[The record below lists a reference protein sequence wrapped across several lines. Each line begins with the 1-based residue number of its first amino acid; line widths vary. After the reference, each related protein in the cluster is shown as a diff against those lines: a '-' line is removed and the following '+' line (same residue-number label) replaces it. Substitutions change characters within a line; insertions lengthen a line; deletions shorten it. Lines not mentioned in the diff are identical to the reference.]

1 MITMFLISIALK
13 NVKNNLYENT
23 LYFVSLIFGVI
34 SYYTFS
40 SLSYF
45 NSEAILVDYTDTINL
60 SFRTASVFIR
70 FFLIIFIWYCNLFFI
85 NKRKKELGIY
95 SVLGLKKRQIS
106 LLLFFEILFMGLFS
120 ISVGIVLGRLFFRLF
135 LMMVLALCGI
145 SLSLNPLIIVPEAIK
160 STINVFFSIF
170 LIISIISYLK
180 IKRSSIISLINSYSL
195 KKRDSKISIIL
206 SLFFMLL
213 LILGYYIFFKALFS
227 TSKLITLGGAIILF
241 STYGLFSNILLLFIK
256 ISSKFKRFYYKDLNM
271 ISLSDLLFKL
281 KQNSKTFASISLLIA
296 SLIFM
301 VTFVFI
307 QYNYDV
313 TDFRTTSPF
322 DFTYLSESES
332 LDKGV
337 DEILSKYKDHGVTKD
352 LKIPF
357 FSTRGIYPSL
367 GTSFFFISDY
377 EGVIPN
383 VNVIPEE
390 SFEKLNSTLGINDY
404 SDLNLALGESIMVYG
419 RELNEDYVKPSIDDV
434 QLINLSEKF
443 KVKKAIKNK
452 FLDKF
457 SLYSFIVINNEDFNR
472 LYPHENLR
480 YLRCLSYENFETSNK
495 LGKELYYY
503 INKNSSEAQSDYI
516 TDSYTYYAD
525 KTKYTGIYVFIVVFT
540 VFVLLICSGSI
551 IFFSQLTQAEDEVDK
566 YKLLNSLGVS
576 KKEIILSI
584 KRQIRLLF
592 VLPFVVGVAH
602 ATCAILI
609 LKYIYEINL
618 NFLYYIVIIFALIYY
633 VYYVYTVKAYYKII
647 TRR

>member
-1 MITMFLISIALK
+1 MFLISIALK

-45 NSEAILVDYTDTINL
+45 NSEAMLVEYTVAINL
-60 SFRTASVFIR
+60 SFKFAAGFII

-85 NKRKKELGIY
+85 NKRKKELGVY

-106 LLLFFEILFMGLFS
+106 LLLLFEILFMGLFS
-120 ISVGIVLGRLFFRLF
+120 IAVGIVLGSLFFRLF
-135 LMMVLALCGI
+135 LMAVLALCDI
-145 SLSLNPLIIVPEAIK
+145 SLSLAPLVIVPEAII
-160 STINVFFSIF
+160 STINVFLSIF

-180 IKRSSIISLINSYSL
+180 IKKSSIIRLINSYSL
-195 KKRDSKISIIL
+195 KKRDAKVSVAL
-206 SLFFMLL
+206 SLFFILL
-213 LILGYYIFFKALFS
+213 LALGYYIFFKSLFS
-227 TSKLITLGGAIILF
+227 TSKIIFLGGAVILF

-256 ISSKFKRFYYKDLNM
+256 VYSKFKRFYYRDLNM
-271 ISLSDLLFKL
+271 ISLADLLFKL

-301 VTFVFI
+301 MTLIFV

-313 TDFRTTSPF
+313 TDFRATSPF

-337 DEILSKYKDHGVTKD
+337 DEILSKYKDHSVTKD

-367 GTSFFFISDY
+367 GTSSFFISDY
-377 EGVIPN
+377 EGVVPN
-383 VNVIPEE
+383 VNVISEE
-390 SFEKLNSTLGINDY
+390 SFKRLNSTLGKSDY
-404 SDLNLALGESIMVYG
+404 LDLNLALGESIMVYG
-419 RELNEDYVKPSIDDV
+419 RELNEDYVKPNIDDV

-443 KVKKAIKNK
+443 KVKKAIKNT
-452 FLDKF
+452 FLNKG

-472 LYPHENLR
+472 LYPHENLK

-495 LGKELYYY
+495 LGQELFYY
-503 INKNSSEAQSDYI
+503 INQNSSEAQDDYI
-516 TDSYTYYAD
+516 IDSYTYYGNQ
-525 KTKYTGIYVFIVVFT
+525 TKYAGIYAFIVIFT

-566 YKLLNSLGVS
+566 YKLLKSLGVS

-584 KRQIRLLF
+584 KKQIRLLF
-592 VLPFVVGVAH
+592 ILPFIVGVSH
-602 ATCAILI
+602 ATCGILI
-609 LKYIYEINL
+609 LKYISEINL
-618 NFLYYIVIIFALIYY
+618 NFLYYIVILFALMYY